1 MKIPVAVRRQM
12 WALIDGMRLTKL
24 PPVTLRFD
32 GFNLPAGIVFSRDR
46 PLQLDA
52 LIRSFFECAVVP
64 CRLRILYSVSDERY
78 GKAYEEIEALYR
90 NAPVE
95 FYREEK
101 VGGFRHGLLAILEQT
116 YEDSLFFLVD
126 DIIFTEQV
134 DVKLLSDL
142 VASGFI
148 PTLRLGRNLNWCY
161 TMHRKQPLPALR
173 KLGSRRCQDLQATGH
188 DLWAWRWI
196 SGQLDWGYPLSL
208 DGNAFSSMEIR
219 RVVGALDF
227 EAPNSLEIALQKYK
241 DSFLGRWG
249 VCYGK
254 SRLVNLPLNLVQREI
269 ANRTVG
275 IDKEIFL
282 KAWEAGKR
290 INTAPMRG
298 FQNTSAHQEVDLDF
312 S

>member
-1 MKIPVAVRRQM
+1 MAVRRHV
-12 WALIDGMRLTKL
+12 WTFADGMRFTRL
-24 PPVTLRFD
+24 PPITPRSNRL
-32 GFNLPAGIVFSRDR
+32 NLPAGIVFSRDR

-52 LIRSFFECAVVP
+52 LIRSFFECAPVP
-64 CRLRILYSVSDERY
+64 CRLRILYSVSDQRY
-78 GKAYEEIEALYR
+78 GNAYEEIKDLYR

-95 FYREEK
+95 FYREETL
-101 VGGFRHGLLAILEQT
+101 GGFRNGLLAILEQT

-126 DIIFTEQV
+126 DIIFTEQI

-142 VASGFI
+142 VAADFI
-148 PTLRLGRNLNWCY
+148 PALRLGRNLNWCY
-161 TMHRKQPLPALR
+161 TMHRKQPLPTLR
-173 KLGSRRCQDLQATGH
+173 KLGSSRHQGLQATGQ

-208 DGNAFSSMEIR
+208 DGNAFPSIEIR
-219 RVVGALDF
+219 RIVGVLDF
-227 EAPNSLEIALQKYK
+227 EAPNSLEIALQKYR

-269 ANRTVG
+269 TNRTVG
-275 IDKEIFL
+275 IDKEVFL

-298 FQNTSAHQEVDLDF
+298 FQNISAHQEVNLDF